1 MYKKHIKQMKK
12 HSKFSV
18 YIFFTLFLVSLSL
31 NASAQDGYFTSCTV
45 AQDGSGDFTT
55 IQAAIDAC
63 KSFPD
68 TRITIHIKNGIYKE
82 KILVPEHNTMLTFI
96 GEDAEKT
103 VITWGDY
110 FGSVSRGKNSTFYT
124 YTMMVEANDFIA
136 ENLTI
141 ENSAGPVGQA
151 VALNV
156 TGDRCVFRN
165 CRFLGN
171 QDTLYTAGQN
181 SRGYFENCYIEGT
194 TDFIFG
200 AATVLFNHCTIHS
213 KSNSYITAASTPQG
227 KAYGYVFMNCTLTAA
242 DGVNSVYLGRPW
254 RDYARTVFINC
265 NIGAHI
271 RPEGWSNWKDTQRDK
286 SAYYAEYK
294 NTGPGASTGKR
305 VAWSH
310 QLTKK
315 EAKRYSVEK
324 ILAPTAPC
332 DRESEFRNMVSGKR

>member
-1 MYKKHIKQMKK
+1 MNK
-12 HSKFSV
+12 HSIISINLF
-18 YIFFTLFLVSLSL
+18 IILILTLSCTNVK
-31 NASAQDGYFTSCTV
+31 AQDGYFTSCTV
-45 AQDGSGDFTT
+45 AQDGSGDYTT
-55 IQAAIDAC
+55 IQAAVDAC

-82 KILVPEHNTMLTFI
+82 KILIPDHNTMLTLI

-103 VITWGDY
+103 IITWGDY

-165 CRFLGN
+165 CRLLGN

-181 SRGYFENCYIEGT
+181 SRQYFEKCYIEGT

-200 AATVLFNHCTIHS
+200 AATVLFYQCTIHS

-227 KAYGYVFMNCTLTAA
+227 KPYGYVFMECTLTAA
-242 DGVNSVYLGRPW
+242 EGVDSVYLGRPW
-254 RDYARTVFINC
+254 RDYAQTVFIDC
-265 NIGAHI
+265 IMGTHI
-271 RPEGWSNWKDTQRDK
+271 LPEGWSNWKGTQRDK
-286 SAYYAEYK
+286 TAYYAEYK
-294 NTGPGASTGKR
+294 NSGPGASTDKR

-310 QLTKK
+310 QLSKK
-315 EAKRYSVEK
+315 EAKKYIAEK
-324 ILAPTAPC
+324 ILAPMPPN
-332 DRESEFRNMVSGKR
+332 DRESEFRNVVSGKR

>member
-1 MYKKHIKQMKK
+1 MKK
-12 HSKFSV
+12 QCIIPA
-18 YIFFTLFLVSLSL
+18 YLFFTLVLASLCA
-31 NASAQDGYFTSCTV
+31 NVKAQDGYFTSCTV
-45 AQDGSGDFTT
+45 AQDGLGDYTT
-55 IQAAIDAC
+55 IQAAVDAC

-68 TRITIHIKNGIYKE
+68 ARITIHIKNGIYKE
-82 KILVPEHNTMLTFI
+82 KILIPDHNTMLTFI

-103 VITWGDY
+103 IITWGDY

-124 YTMMVEANDFIA
+124 YTMMVEANDFVA

-181 SRGYFENCYIEGT
+181 SRQYFEKCYIEGT

-200 AATVLFNHCTIHS
+200 AATVLFYHCTIHS

-227 KAYGYVFMNCTLTAA
+227 KPYGYVFLECTLTAA
-242 DGVNSVYLGRPW
+242 EGVNSVYLGRPW
-254 RDYARTVFINC
+254 RDYARTVFMNC
-265 NIGAHI
+265 NLGAHI

-286 SAYYAEYK
+286 TAYYAEYK
-294 NTGPGASTGKR
+294 NNGPGSAKGER
-305 VAWSH
+305 VQWSH
-310 QLTKK
+310 QLTKR
-315 EAKRYSVEK
+315 EAAKYKKNK
-324 ILAPTAPC
+324 ILAAISPN
-332 DRESEFRNMVSGKR
+332 DQQIWSGK